1 MDLKLR
7 VNNGFQ
13 PDSDQI
19 SINSQSKSLA
29 PLISNSKNLNERN
42 ISTSGSESQDTPVNQ
57 VIKTLTTEMNEI
69 QYNNQNLR
77 NQKELSE
84 NRYYLMMNENNVL
97 QIKLQNLGIIKTNRK
112 PIRRKPHLEITP
124 KSRVRWKW
132 LPLRQ
137 NQNT

>member
-1 MDLKLR
+1 LDLKLR

-97 QIKLQNLGIIKTNRK
+97 QIKLQNLENLFVGN
-112 PIRRKPHLEITP
+112 PI
-124 KSRVRWKW
+124 
-132 LPLRQ
+132 
-137 NQNT
+137 

>member
-1 MDLKLR
+1 LDLKLR

-97 QIKLQNLGIIKTNRK
+97 QIKLQNLGIINSNRK

-124 KSRVRWKW
+124 KSRVR
-132 LPLRQ
+132 
-137 NQNT
+137 

>member
-1 MDLKLR
+1 LDLKLR

-97 QIKLQNLGIIKTNRK
+97 QIKLQNLGIINTNRK

-124 KSRVRWKW
+124 KSRVR
-132 LPLRQ
+132 
-137 NQNT
+137 